1 MGKGVG
7 LLLSDLI
14 NGDSPSPSEGVDIL
28 GIASDSRE
36 VRPGYLFAALP
47 GSSLDGR
54 DYIDDALDHGAIAVL
69 APPDTTVRRKDVH
82 VVADANPRHRLA
94 VVAARFYGAQPHTV
108 AAITGTNGK
117 TSVANFTAQIWSGI
131 GRTAGCI
138 GTLGIWAPGVSHTLL
153 HTTPDPVALH
163 KALAALA
170 ENGVDHLAIEAS
182 SHGLDQCRLDGVRID
197 VAAFTNLSQDHLDYH
212 AGSGQYFYAK
222 QRLFSEVMTSDG
234 TAILHTGLSEF
245 EAVSAVC
252 RQRGHRVLSYG
263 PDGTDFSIQR
273 TRPASGGQGLEI
285 VVQGVYR
292 DLMLPLVGRFQAEN
306 ALCALGIAVATGA
319 DLDAV
324 IEAMSTLAGIPGRLQ
339 RVATHPCGADVYVDY
354 AHTPDAL
361 AHILK
366 AIKPYAAN
374 RLVVV
379 FGCGGDRDKGKRPI
393 MGEIACQLADRV
405 IVTDDNPRNEDAA
418 AIRRQVMAGCDQA
431 IEVRDRAEAIR
442 AATAG
447 LDAGDVLVIAGK
459 GHEKGQIIGDVVRPF
474 DDAEAARAAVAEM
487 GGGRP

>member
-1 MGKGVG
+1 M
-7 LLLSDLI
+7 LLSDLI
-14 NGDSPSPSEGVDIL
+14 NGDNPSPMEGVDIL

-54 DYIDDALDHGAIAVL
+54 DYIDDAVDHGAVAVL
-69 APPDTTVRRKDVH
+69 APPDTMVRKDVH
-82 VVADANPRHRLA
+82 VVADVNPRHRLA
-94 VVAARFYGAQPHTV
+94 VVAARFYGAQPDMV

-138 GTLGIWAPGVSHTLL
+138 GTLGLWAPGVSDALL

-163 KALAALA
+163 KALAGLA
-170 ENGVDHLAIEAS
+170 EKGVDHLAIEAS

-197 VAAFTNLSQDHLDYH
+197 VAAFTNLSRDHLDYH
-212 AGSGQYFYAK
+212 GESRQYFDGK
-222 QRLFSEVMTSDG
+222 LRLFSEVMTSNG
-234 TAILHTGLSEF
+234 TAILHAGLSEF
-245 EAVSAVC
+245 ETISAVC
-252 RQRGHRVLSYG
+252 RQRGQQVMSYG
-263 PDGTDFSIQR
+263 SKGADLSIQR
-273 TRPASGGQGLEI
+273 VRPADGGQGLEI
-285 VVQGVYR
+285 DIQGVYR
-292 DLMLPLVGRFQAEN
+292 DLTLPLVGEFQAEN
-306 ALCALGIAVATGA
+306 ALCALGIAMATGA
-319 DLDAV
+319 DLDAA
-324 IEAMSTLAGIPGRLQ
+324 IQAMSTLNGIPGRLQ
-339 RVATHPCGADVYVDY
+339 RVATHPCGANVYVDY

-361 AHILK
+361 AHVLK

-379 FGCGGDRDKGKRPI
+379 FGCGGERDKGKRPV

-405 IVTDDNPRNEDAA
+405 IVTDDNPRHEDAA
-418 AIRRQVMAGCDQA
+418 VIRRQVMAGCNQA

-459 GHEKGQIIGDVVRPF
+459 GHEQGQIIGDVVRPF